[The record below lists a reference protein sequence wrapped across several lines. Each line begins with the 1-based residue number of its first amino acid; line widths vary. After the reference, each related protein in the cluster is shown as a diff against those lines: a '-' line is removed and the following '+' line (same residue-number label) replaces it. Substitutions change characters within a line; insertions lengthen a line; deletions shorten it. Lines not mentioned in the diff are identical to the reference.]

1 MCYTVLMQ
9 TKEILDELNDEQR
22 QAVTYNDGPLL
33 VVAGAGTGKTK
44 VIISKVAYLIS
55 EKLAKPS
62 EILAITFTKKAAAE
76 MEERLDIVLPYGY
89 NDVKACNF
97 HSLAEEFLRENAYAL
112 GYSTNFKILTEPQQ
126 ILFIRD
132 HIFDFNL
139 KIFRPL
145 SDPTYFIRDMIH
157 HFSRLK
163 DELIGPEEYLKFA
176 ESLVGNAHVRSEE
189 EYAAEQLELAG
200 AYKVYQQLLGES
212 DRMDFGDLIFN
223 MVKALKEK
231 EQLLARFRNQY
242 KYILVDEFQDTNYAQ
257 NELLKIVTFED
268 PKNPKSLNNPKS
280 LTITVV
286 GDDDQSIYKFRGA
299 AISNILDFKES
310 WPNVKQVVLTQNY
323 RNTQAILDASYQL
336 IQFNNP
342 NRLEAKYGINKRLI
356 SKSKFLISKQ
366 IPNPKSQIQNGKPEL
381 LFFEN
386 ATEEAAAIAE
396 KILELKDRKS
406 PKSLKDPKSLTRWSD
421 FAILVRSNNQALP
434 FTNALASRK
443 IPYLFS
449 GSEGL
454 FRKSVIKNVI
464 AFLSILINP
473 TDNLALFNLLVG
485 EIVGVDFDKLSIALH
500 KVRSKNIP
508 LEQYLREE
516 SEKDLEKDLNPENL
530 KKILKILVLIES
542 IRRKSITDSAG
553 EILYEFITDSGYLKK
568 LASDE
573 KKGNI
578 ESGEKIVSIANF
590 FDRMLGFQEANLDT
604 GIQKFMEYLNIL
616 LEIGEDPK
624 DEMDDPTY
632 DAVRVLTVHKAKGLE
647 FKYVFMVGLSDSKF
661 PSRNMGE
668 ALKIPN
674 ELFQDMTS
682 EEDPKTLHH
691 QEERRLFYVAMTRA
705 CNGLYFTFGRDYGG
719 KKSVKISRF
728 VVEALGTENVK
739 PEYSKQT
746 ELERIE
752 HFAPKEK
759 ALYSTR
765 LKLKDEKLR
774 LSRAE
779 VDDYLTCPRKYKF
792 IHITPIKLMT
802 DPRII
807 FGRAVHKVI
816 EEFYKSKI
824 LQSQNSKV
832 KTQKLG
838 VPSALTIEQLLEIYK
853 QNWSSEGFIS
863 AEHEK
868 QRFDEGVVLIKRFYS
883 KYADKLNI
891 IEVEKK
897 FKFEI
902 RENDLIVSL
911 SHCRNK
917 TAGENSNEAMKQC
930 SNNSGFSIIL
940 EGRIDAIEKL
950 PDGGI
955 GIIDFKTSEIE
966 DQKKADERARDNTQ
980 LGVYALAIRETTGK
994 LPERV
999 GLFFLMDGVV
1009 GRSSPTESSLE
1020 KIREDIIKA
1029 SGGIRAQEFGA
1040 TPSTM
1045 NCSNCPFSRY
1055 CDDSAV

>member
-1 MCYTVLMQ
+1 MQ
-9 TKEILDELNDEQR
+9 TKDILNELNEQQR
-22 QAVTYNDGPLL
+22 QAVIYNDGPLL

-44 VIISKVAYLIS
+44 VIISKIAYLIS

-62 EILAITFTKKAAAE
+62 EILAITFTKKAASE

-97 HSLAEEFLRENAYAL
+97 HSLAEEFLRENAYSL
-112 GYSTNFKILTEPQQ
+112 GYSTGFKVLTEPQQ

-145 SDPTYFIRDMIH
+145 SDPTYFIRDILK

-163 DELIGPEEYLKFA
+163 DELVGPDKYLELATTLKNKA
-176 ESLVGNAHVRSEE
+176 DSRIEH
-189 EYAAEQLELAG
+189 EYADEQLELAG
-200 AYKVYQQLLGES
+200 AYKVYQELMGES

-231 EQLLARFRNQY
+231 EQLLAKFRNQY
-242 KYILVDEFQDTNYAQ
+242 RYILVDEFQDTNYAQ
-257 NELLKIVTFED
+257 NELLKLITIE
-268 PKNPKSLNNPKS
+268 NPKSQITNHKQISNSNDQKNPTNRTN
-280 LTITVV
+280 LTNPTNPIITVV

-310 WPNVKQVVLTQNY
+310 WRNVKQVVLTQNY
-323 RNTQAILDASYQL
+323 RNTQEILDASYQL

-342 NRLEAKYGINKRLI
+342 NRLEVHNKINKKL
-356 SKSKFLISKQ
+356 KSNTVK
-366 IPNPKSQIQNGKPEL
+366 GEKPEL

-386 ATEEAAAIAE
+386 ATEEAAAVAE
-396 KILELKDRKS
+396 EI
-406 PKSLKDPKSLTRWSD
+406 KSLKLKVKSLNWSD
-421 FAILVRSNNQALP
+421 VAILVRSNNQALP
-434 FTNALASRK
+434 FVNALASRK

-485 EIVGVDFDKLSIALH
+485 EIFNVDFDKLSVVLH
-500 KVRSKNIP
+500 KVRSKNVP

-516 SEKDLEKDLNPENL
+516 DEEDLEKDLNPENL
-530 KKILKILVLIES
+530 KKIQKILVLIED
-542 IRRKSITDSAG
+542 IRRKSITNSAG
-553 EILYEFITDSGYLKK
+553 EILYEFINESGYLKR

-578 ESGEKIVSIANF
+578 ESGEKIVSIAGF

-661 PSRNMGE
+661 PSRNQGDT
-668 ALKIPN
+668 LKAPD
-674 ELFQDMTS
+674 ELFKENAV

-705 CNGLYFTFGRDYGG
+705 GRGLYFTFGRDYGG

-728 VVEALGTENVK
+728 VVEALGAESVR

-792 IHITPIKLMT
+792 IHITPIKMMT

-824 LQSQNSKV
+824 AG
-832 KTQKLG
+832 KLL
-838 VPSALTIEQLLEIYK
+838 STDQLLEIYK

-868 QRFDEGVVLIKRFYS
+868 QRFEEGIVLIKRFYS
-883 KYADKLNI
+883 EYAGKLDI

-902 RENDLIVSL
+902 ENNIV
-911 SHCRNK
+911 
-917 TAGENSNEAMKQC
+917 
-930 SNNSGFSIIL
+930 

-950 PDGGI
+950 EDGGL

-980 LGVYALAIRETTGK
+980 LGVYALAIRENTGK

-999 GLFFLMDGVV
+999 GLFFLMDGMV
-1009 GRSSPTESSLE
+1009 GTTMPTESGLE
-1020 KIREDIIKA
+1020 KVKENIIKA
-1029 SGGIRAQEFGA
+1029 SGGIRAQEFSA
-1040 TPSTM
+1040 TPSAI

-1055 CDDSAV
+1055 CDDSVV